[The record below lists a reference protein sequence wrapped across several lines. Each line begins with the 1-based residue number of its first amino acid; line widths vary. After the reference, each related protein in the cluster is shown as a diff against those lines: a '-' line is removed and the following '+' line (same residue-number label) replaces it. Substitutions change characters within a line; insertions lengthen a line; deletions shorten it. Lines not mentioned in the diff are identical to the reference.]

1 MDVYQ
6 AIKSRRTVRDYK
18 PDLIPEDVLRKILQA
33 ARWSPSSSN
42 TQKWSFIV
50 IQDREILAK
59 LGEVAKQGTFIGQA
73 PLCIAIVM
81 DDAPRP
87 QLDAG
92 RALQQME
99 LMAWSEGVGMC
110 FVGVRGEGA
119 LGYPRAYGA
128 DHPAA
133 LRLPGRR
140 PQAAGHAPK
149 GHERDHPFRTIRGHG
164 PGAIGP
170 N

>member
-33 ARWSPSSSN
+33 ARWAPSSSN

-59 LGEVAKQGTFIGQA
+59 LGEVAKQG
-73 PLCIAIVM
+73 
-81 DDAPRP
+81 
-87 QLDAG
+87 
-92 RALQQME
+92 
-99 LMAWSEGVGMC
+99 
-110 FVGVRGEGA
+110 
-119 LGYPRAYGA
+119 
-128 DHPAA
+128 
-133 LRLPGRR
+133 
-140 PQAAGHAPK
+140 
-149 GHERDHPFRTIRGHG
+149 HERNHPFRTIRGHD
-164 PGAIGP
+164 PGTIGP